1 MQMRRTLVTLIAV
14 VSFGLA
20 GALLAGPRPESDA
33 QRPSGANAAI
43 DILGL
48 TGSARDLAEQSY
60 PAH

>member
-1 MQMRRTLVTLIAV
+1 MKMRRTLIALIAV

-20 GALLAGPRPESDA
+20 GALLAGPRLGSGA
-33 QRPSGANAAI
+33 QRLSAANATV

-48 TGSARDLAEQSY
+48 TRSARDLAEQSY

>member
-1 MQMRRTLVTLIAV
+1 MRKTLLTLIAV

-20 GALLAGPRPESDA
+20 GALLAGSRLESGA
-33 QRPSGANAAI
+33 QRLSTANATI

>member
-1 MQMRRTLVTLIAV
+1 MRMRKTLIALIAV

-20 GALLAGPRPESDA
+20 GALLAGPRLESDA
-33 QRPSGANAAI
+33 QRLSTANATI